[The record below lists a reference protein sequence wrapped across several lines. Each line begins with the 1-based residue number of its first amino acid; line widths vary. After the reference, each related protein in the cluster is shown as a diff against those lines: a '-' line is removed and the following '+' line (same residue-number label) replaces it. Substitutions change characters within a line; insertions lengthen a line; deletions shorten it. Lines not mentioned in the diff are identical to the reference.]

1 MCRQA
6 QQVEARRQSIRSN
19 LSAGAAKLAA
29 LLEQTRAAKQLAE
42 EALTSQLD
50 RRVLIVG
57 EINTFLD

>member
-1 MCRQA
+1 MRRQA
-6 QQVEARRQSIRSN
+6 QQVETRRQSIRST
-19 LSAGAAKLAA
+19 LSAGAAKLTV

-42 EALTSQLD
+42 EALTSQLG